1 MEEFNAKPST
11 MDARVNKVKLNALG
25 SPERPLAEVVA
36 ETIEYKVSW
45 TLSGPGAA
53 RWCLNYLVIEGLGFE
68 AHHERFRQ
76 LCKLDVT
83 TFWIE
88 LIFRRLQTIEYAH
101 SEKAREMESK
111 AVGGKLTLEEQF
123 TCGSMVRQAGTLM
136 VAPSLLEH
144 VKSEVEKDVLLQKNL
159 QKAREERDLA
169 RKAKGKKG
177 EDP

>member
-1 MEEFNAKPST
+1 MPMGAYVWVAAESQGNFKFGEVLPGVVAAVVPNAKAVHTLPDGSQVFCQCISLLEMEEFNAKPST

-45 TLSGPGAA
+45 TLSDPRTA

-83 TFWIE
+83 TFWCHGTFSIVHDSSP
-88 LIFRRLQTIEYAH
+88 AH
-101 SEKAREMESK
+101 P
-111 AVGGKLTLEEQF
+111 G
-123 TCGSMVRQAGTLM
+123 
-136 VAPSLLEH
+136 
-144 VKSEVEKDVLLQKNL
+144 
-159 QKAREERDLA
+159 
-169 RKAKGKKG
+169 
-177 EDP
+177 